1 MTSHLVPTLQRQ
13 KLSLLTSLLNFC
25 TGFEDCSVLLFCI
38 ASHIVIDLTTTI
50 AIEFIIALLRSKGD
64 CNSKKQKK
72 SLEKSR
78 KEVKN

>member
-25 TGFEDCSVLLFCI
+25 TGFVNCSVLLFCI
-38 ASHIVIDLTTTI
+38 ASHIVIDLTTI
-50 AIEFIIALLRSKGD
+50 AIEFIFALLRSKGD